1 MSKKVIIV
9 GNGIAGITCARHIR
23 KLSDF
28 DITVISSESKYFYSR
43 TALMYIYMGHMKQE
57 HTQPYEDFFWEK
69 NRINLLQ
76 AHVQKVEPSQNL
88 IELDSGVKM
97 QYDYLVIASGSKSNK
112 FGWPG
117 QDLQGVQGL
126 YNLQDLQ
133 TMEQHTKDIKRAVVV
148 GGGLIGIE
156 TVEMLLSRNI
166 AVSFLIR
173 EKSFWDSVL
182 PAEESE
188 MINKLIKH
196 HKVDLQ
202 LGTELKEIKS
212 NEGSKVTSLLTSKG
226 EEIVCGFVALTVGVS
241 PNISFVKD
249 SDIATDRGVLIDNN
263 FRTNIKNIFSI
274 GDCAQFKTPLQGRKP
289 LEQVWYTGKMHGE
302 TAAKNIVG
310 LEDEYQPG
318 HWFNSAKFFD
328 LEYQT
333 YGLVLAQ
340 KQDEEDWFWW
350 QDKKGEK
357 GLRILWD
364 KDTLVFKG
372 LNSFGIRIRHEVCN
386 DWLNEKTSVKT
397 VVQQLRKANF
407 DPEFFK
413 GFENEFESAFNH
425 QNILQKN

>member
-1 MSKKVIIV
+1 MSKKVIII

-23 KLSDF
+23 KQSNF

-57 HTQPYEDFFWEK
+57 HTKPYEDFFWEK
-69 NRINLLQ
+69 NRINLVQ
-76 AHVQKVEPSQNL
+76 AHVQQISSAENNIQLNDGTKLN
-88 IELDSGVKM
+88 
-97 QYDYLVIASGSKSNK
+97 YDFLVIATGSKSNK

-133 TMEQHTKDIKRAVVV
+133 TMEQHTKDIKNAVVV

-166 AVSFLIR
+166 TVSFLIR
-173 EKSFWDSVL
+173 EKSFWDTIL
-182 PAEESE
+182 PKEESE
-188 MINKLIKH
+188 MINKIILH

-212 NEGSKVTSLLTSKG
+212 HNAAKVTSVTTSKG
-226 EEIVCGFVALTVGVS
+226 EEINCGFVALTVGVS
-241 PNISFVKD
+241 PNISFVND
-249 SDIATDRGVLIDNN
+249 SGVEIDRGILIDNN
-263 FRTNIKNIFSI
+263 FRTNIENIFAI
-274 GDCAQFKTPLQGRKP
+274 GDCAQFKTPLDGRNP

-310 LEDEYQPG
+310 LNAEYQPG

-333 YGLVLAQ
+333 YGLVSAQ
-340 KQDEEDWFWW
+340 KADNEDWFWW

-357 GLRILWD
+357 GIRILWD
-364 KDTLVFKG
+364 KNTLAFKG
-372 LNSFGIRIRHEVCN
+372 INSFGIRIRHEICN
-386 DWLNEKTSVKT
+386 DWLNDNTPVKM

-413 GFENEFESAFNH
+413 GYEKEFAAAFNH
-425 QNILQKN
+425 QNILIKN

>member
-1 MSKKVIIV
+1 MPKKVIII

-23 KLSDF
+23 KQSDF

-57 HTQPYEDFFWEK
+57 HTKPYEDFFWEK

-76 AHVQKVEPSQNL
+76 AYVQKIIPSENN
-88 IELDSGVKM
+88 IELADGDKI
-97 QYDYLVIASGSKSNK
+97 DFDFLVIATGSKSNK

-117 QDLQGVQGL
+117 QDLPGVQGL

-133 TMEQHTKDIKRAVVV
+133 TMEEHTKDIKHAVVV

-166 AVSFLIR
+166 AVTFLIR
-173 EKSFWDSVL
+173 EKSFWDGIL
-182 PAEESE
+182 PKEESE
-188 MINKLIKH
+188 MINKLIIH

-202 LGTELKEIKS
+202 LETELKEIKS
-212 NEGSKVTSLLTSKG
+212 SDGKKVSSIITSKG
-226 EEIVCGFVALTVGVS
+226 QEIDCGFVALTVGVS
-241 PNISFVKD
+241 PNISFVKN
-249 SDIATDRGVLIDNN
+249 SGIETEKGVLVDNY
-263 FRTNIKNIFSI
+263 FRTNFENIFSV
-274 GDCAQFKTPLQGRKP
+274 GDCVQFKTPLNGRKP

-310 LEDEYQPG
+310 KPTAYQPG

-333 YGLVLAQ
+333 YGSVLAQ
-340 KQDEEDWFWW
+340 KEEEEEWFWW

-357 GLRILWD
+357 GLRVMWD
-364 KDTLVFKG
+364 KNTLAFKG
-372 LNSFGIRIRHEVCN
+372 LNSFGIRIRHDVCN
-386 DWLNEKTSVKT
+386 EWLNAKTDIKT
-397 VVQQLRKANF
+397 AVQQLRNANF

-413 GFENEFESAFNH
+413 GFEREFENAFNH
-425 QNILQKN
+425 QKFLIED

>member
-1 MSKKVIIV
+1 MSKKVIII

-23 KLSDF
+23 KQSNF

-57 HTQPYEDFFWEK
+57 HTKPYEDFFWEK

-76 AHVQKVEPSQNL
+76 AHVQQISSAENNIQLSDETK
-88 IELDSGVKM
+88 LD
-97 QYDYLVIASGSKSNK
+97 YDFLVIATGSKSNK

-117 QDLQGVQGL
+117 QDLEAVQGL

-133 TMEQHTKDIKRAVVV
+133 TMEQHTKDIKHAVVV

-166 AVSFLIR
+166 KVSFLIR
-173 EKSFWDSVL
+173 EKSFWDTIL
-182 PAEESE
+182 PKEESE
-188 MINKLIKH
+188 MINKIILH

-212 NEGSKVTSLLTSKG
+212 HNTSKVTSVITSQGK
-226 EEIVCGFVALTVGVS
+226 EIDCGFVALTVGVS
-241 PNISFVKD
+241 PNISFVND
-249 SDIATDRGVLIDNN
+249 SGVETDRGVLIDNN
-263 FRTNIKNIFSI
+263 FRTNIKNIFAI
-274 GDCAQFKTPLQGRKP
+274 GDCAQFKTALEGRKP

-310 LEDEYQPG
+310 ITTEYQPG

-333 YGLVLAQ
+333 YGLVAAQ
-340 KQDEEDWFWW
+340 KSDSEDWFWW

-357 GLRILWD
+357 GIRILWD
-364 KDTLVFKG
+364 KDTLAFKG
-372 LNSFGIRIRHEVCN
+372 INSFGIRLRHEVCN
-386 DWLNEKTSVKT
+386 DWLNDKTAVKSV
-397 VVQQLRKANF
+397 VHQLRKANF

-413 GFENEFESAFNH
+413 GYEKEFAAAFNH
-425 QNILQKN
+425 QNILIKN

>member
-1 MSKKVIIV
+1 MSKKVIII

-57 HTQPYEDFFWEK
+57 HTEPYEEFFWK
-69 NRINLLQ
+69 QNRISLLQ
-76 AHVQKVEPSQNL
+76 AHVQKIEPVQSF
-88 IELDSGVKM
+88 IALDNGIKM
-97 QYDYLVIASGSKSNK
+97 EYDYLVIASGSKSNK

-117 QDLQGVQGL
+117 QDLLGVQGL

-173 EKSFWDSVL
+173 EKSFWDGVL

-188 MINKLIKH
+188 MINKLITH
-196 HKVDLQ
+196 HNVDLQ
-202 LGTELKEIKS
+202 LDTELKEIES
-212 NEGSKVTSLLTSKG
+212 HDGDKVTSIITSNG
-226 EEIVCGFVALTVGVS
+226 DEIDCGFVALTVGVS

-249 SDIATDRGVLIDNN
+249 SGIDIDRGILIDNN
-263 FRTNIKNIFSI
+263 FRTNIKNIFAI
-274 GDCAQFKTPLQGRKP
+274 GDCAQFKTPLDGRRP

-310 LEDEYQPG
+310 QTAEYQPG

-340 KQDEEDWFWW
+340 KTEEEEWFWW

-364 KDTLVFKG
+364 KNTLAFKG

-386 DWLNEKTSVKT
+386 DWLNEKTAVKT

-413 GFENEFESAFNH
+413 GFENEFITAFSR
-425 QNILQKN
+425 QNILITN

>member
-1 MSKKVIIV
+1 MPNKVIII

-23 KLSDF
+23 KQSDF
-28 DITVISSESKYFYSR
+28 EITVISSESKYFYSR

-76 AHVQKVEPSQNL
+76 AHVKL
-88 IELDSGVKM
+88 ISPAENNIQLTDETKLD
-97 QYDYLVIASGSKSNK
+97 YDFLVIATGSKSNK

-133 TMEQHTKDIKRAVVV
+133 TMEQHTKDIKHAVVV

-166 AVSFLIR
+166 GVTFLIR
-173 EKSFWDSVL
+173 EQSFWNTIL

-188 MINKLIKH
+188 MINKIIRH

-202 LGTELKEIKS
+202 LETELKEIKS
-212 NEGSKVTSLLTSKG
+212 NDAGKVTSVVTNKG
-226 EEIVCGFVALTVGVS
+226 EKILCGFVALTVGVS
-241 PNISFVKD
+241 PNIDFVKGSGID
-249 SDIATDRGVLIDNN
+249 TDKGVLINNN
-263 FRTNIKNIFSI
+263 FRTNIDNVFAV
-274 GDCAQFKTPLQGRKP
+274 GDCAQFKIPLHGRKP

-310 LEDEYQPG
+310 SNAEYRPG

-333 YGLVLAQ
+333 YGLILAQ
-340 KQDEEDWFWW
+340 KAEEEDWFWW
-350 QDKKGEK
+350 QPKKGKK

-364 KDTLVFKG
+364 NDTLVFKG
-372 LNSFGIRIRHEVCN
+372 LNSFGIRIRHEICN
-386 DWLNEKTSVKT
+386 DWLNDKTPVKT
-397 VVQQLRKANF
+397 VVKQLRRANF

-413 GFENEFESAFNH
+413 GFEKEFEAAFNH
-425 QNILQKN
+425 QNTLIKN

>member
-1 MSKKVIIV
+1 MSKKVIII

-23 KLSDF
+23 KQSNF

-57 HTQPYEDFFWEK
+57 HTKPYEDFFWEK

-76 AHVQKVEPSQNL
+76 AHVQQISSAENNVQLSDGTKL
-88 IELDSGVKM
+88 G
-97 QYDYLVIASGSKSNK
+97 YDFLVIATGSKSNK

-117 QDLQGVQGL
+117 QDIQGVQGL

-133 TMEQHTKDIKRAVVV
+133 TMEQHTKDIKHAVVV

-173 EKSFWDSVL
+173 EKSFWDTIL
-182 PAEESE
+182 PKEESE
-188 MINKLIKH
+188 MINKIILH

-202 LGTELKEIKS
+202 LDTELEEIKS
-212 NEGSKVTSLLTSKG
+212 KDSAKVTSVITSKG
-226 EEIVCGFVALTVGVS
+226 EEINCGFVALTVGVS
-241 PNISFVKD
+241 PNISFVKN
-249 SDIATDRGVLIDNN
+249 SGVETDRGVLIDNN
-263 FRTNIKNIFSI
+263 FKTNVENIFAI
-274 GDCAQFKTPLQGRKP
+274 GDCVQFKTPLNGRKP
-289 LEQVWYTGKMHGE
+289 FEQVWYTGKMHGE

-310 LEDEYQPG
+310 LNVEYQPG

-333 YGLVLAQ
+333 YGLVSAQ
-340 KQDEEDWFWW
+340 KADDENWFWW

-357 GLRILWD
+357 GIRILWD
-364 KDTLVFKG
+364 KNTLAFKG
-372 LNSFGIRIRHEVCN
+372 INSFGIRLRHEICN
-386 DWLNEKTSVKT
+386 DWLNDRTPVNA
-397 VVQQLRKANF
+397 VVHQLRKANF

-413 GFENEFESAFNH
+413 GYEKEFAAAFNH
-425 QNILQKN
+425 QNILIKN

>member
-1 MSKKVIIV
+1 MSKKVIII

-23 KLSDF
+23 KHSNF

-57 HTQPYEDFFWEK
+57 HTKPYEDFFWEK

-76 AHVQKVEPSQNL
+76 DHVQQISSAENNVQLSDGTK
-88 IELDSGVKM
+88 LD
-97 QYDYLVIASGSKSNK
+97 YDFLVIATGSKSNK

-133 TMEQHTKDIKRAVVV
+133 TMEQHTKDIKHAVVV

-166 AVSFLIR
+166 KVSFLIR
-173 EKSFWDSVL
+173 EKSFWDTIL
-182 PAEESE
+182 PKEESE
-188 MINKLIKH
+188 MINKIILH

-202 LGTELKEIKS
+202 LGTELKVIKS
-212 NEGSKVTSLLTSKG
+212 NNPANVTSVITSKG
-226 EEIVCGFVALTVGVS
+226 EEINCGFVALTVGVS
-241 PNISFVKD
+241 PNISFIND
-249 SDIATDRGVLIDNN
+249 SGVETDRGVLIDNN
-263 FRTNIKNIFSI
+263 FRTNIENIFAI
-274 GDCAQFKTPLQGRKP
+274 GDCAQFKTPLNGRKP
-289 LEQVWYTGKMHGE
+289 FEQVWYTGKMHGE

-310 LEDEYQPG
+310 LNVEYLPG

-333 YGLVLAQ
+333 YGLVSAQ
-340 KQDEEDWFWW
+340 KADDEDWFWW

-357 GLRILWD
+357 GIRILWD
-364 KDTLVFKG
+364 KNTLAFKG
-372 LNSFGIRIRHEVCN
+372 INSFGIRLRHEICN
-386 DWLNEKTSVKT
+386 DWLNDNTPVKT
-397 VVQQLRKANF
+397 VVHQLRKANF

-413 GFENEFESAFNH
+413 GYEKEFAAAFNH
-425 QNILQKN
+425 QDILIKN